1 MLTISSSRLH
11 TMVQNIPNHSMNR
24 ISSLVLC
31 LVAFVSVAHSF
42 VLQIST
48 EIVKKNPS
56 TQNYISK
63 KRRILLS
70 YQYNNNRHITL
81 STSNNSNENGEDKFS
96 FFQRIES
103 TKTAALGLLSG
114 GILST
119 PFIALHDI
127 PAYGAASWEFDTDMG
142 SLQSALFAIVYRYCI
157 REEDDNEMLNQG
169 VVGAFVVT
177 RTLSRIR
184 VPSYCTAAP
193 LNCGEPMGYFDYD
206 MLQQLVLNGLESVA
220 LFGGAALAMEY
231 AYSNKWITKFP
242 N

>member
-1 MLTISSSRLH
+1 MI
-11 TMVQNIPNHSMNR
+11 NR
-24 ISSLVLC
+24 GILSLLLC
-31 LVAFVSVAHSF
+31 FVFVSVANSF
-42 VLQIST
+42 ALPRRGAVLST
-48 EIVKKNPS
+48 ETMKKNPS
-56 TQNYISK
+56 QSHVSK
-63 KRRILLS
+63 RTITHHYYDDILKRTLS
-70 YQYNNNRHITL
+70 SLQYNNNRYITL
-81 STSNNSNENGEDKFS
+81 SSSNNSNENGEDKFS

-103 TKTAALGLLSG
+103 TKTAVLGLLSG

-127 PAYGAASWEFDTDMG
+127 PAYGAPSWEFDTDMG

-157 REEDDNEMLNQG
+157 REDDDNEMLNQG

-177 RTLSRIR
+177 RTLSRVR
-184 VPSYCTAAP
+184 VPLYCSAAP
-193 LNCGEPMGYFDYD
+193 LDCGDPLGYLDYD

-231 AYSNKWITKFP
+231 AYSNKWISKFP

>member
-1 MLTISSSRLH
+1 MI
-11 TMVQNIPNHSMNR
+11 NR
-24 ISSLVLC
+24 GIISSLLC
-31 LVAFVSVAHSF
+31 FVFVSVADSF
-42 VLQIST
+42 MLPIST
-48 EIVKKNPS
+48 ETVKKNPS
-56 TQNYISK
+56 QNYISK
-63 KRRILLS
+63 KRRISLS
-70 YQYNNNRHITL
+70 SSHHYNNNRHIIL
-81 STSNNSNENGEDKFS
+81 SSSNNSNENGEDKFS

-127 PAYGAASWEFDTDMG
+127 PAYGAPSWEFDTDMG

-169 VVGAFVVT
+169 AVGAFVVT

-184 VPSYCTAAP
+184 VPLYCTAAP
-193 LNCGEPMGYFDYD
+193 LDCGEPLGYFDYD

-231 AYSNKWITKFP
+231 AYSKKLITKFP

>member
-1 MLTISSSRLH
+1 MPPARSIAALL
-11 TMVQNIPNHSMNR
+11 
-24 ISSLVLC
+24 LLC
-31 LVAFVSVAHSF
+31 LARIGPAHSF
-42 VLQIST
+42 APPQKVPITRNHRAARRST
-48 EIVKKNPS
+48 
-56 TQNYISK
+56 
-63 KRRILLS
+63 LLAAGS
-70 YQYNNNRHITL
+70 G
-81 STSNNSNENGEDKFS
+81 GEDNNKFS

-103 TKTAALGLLSG
+103 TKTALLGLVSG

-142 SLQSALFAIVYRYCI
+142 SLQSALFAIVYRYCV

-177 RTLSRIR
+177 RTLSRVR

-193 LNCGEPMGYFDYD
+193 LECGDPLGYFDWD
-206 MLQQLVLNGLESVA
+206 MIQQLVLNGLESVA

-231 AYSNKWITKFP
+231 AYGKKWISKFP

>member
-1 MLTISSSRLH
+1 M
-11 TMVQNIPNHSMNR
+11 
-24 ISSLVLC
+24 
-31 LVAFVSVAHSF
+31 FVSVANSF

-48 EIVKKNPS
+48 DSVKKNPS
-56 TQNYISK
+56 QNHISK
-63 KRRILLS
+63 KSRRISISSPNQYDDNGHIILS
-70 YQYNNNRHITL
+70 A
-81 STSNNSNENGEDKFS
+81 SNNSNENGEDKFS

-103 TKTAALGLLSG
+103 IKTAALGLLSG

-127 PAYGAASWEFDTDMG
+127 PAYGAPSWEFDTDMG

-157 REEDDNEMLNQG
+157 REEDDNEKLNMG

-184 VPSYCTAAP
+184 VPLYCTAAP
-193 LNCGEPMGYFDYD
+193 LDCGDPLGYFDYD

-231 AYSNKWITKFP
+231 AYSKKYISKFP

>member
-1 MLTISSSRLH
+1 
-11 TMVQNIPNHSMNR
+11 MNR
-24 ISSLVLC
+24 GKASLLLC
-31 LVAFVSVAHSF
+31 LVVFVSFANSF
-42 VLQIST
+42 MLPIST
-48 EIVKKNPS
+48 ETVKKNPS
-56 TQNYISK
+56 QDYITFPSQVSGEAHEALK
-63 KRRILLS
+63 KRRRIS
-70 YQYNNNRHITL
+70 ISSSSHQYNNNRNIIL
-81 STSNNSNENGEDKFS
+81 SSSNNSNENGEDKFS

-127 PAYGAASWEFDTDMG
+127 PAYGASSWEFDTDMG

-184 VPSYCTAAP
+184 VPLYCTAAP
-193 LNCGEPMGYFDYD
+193 LDCGSPLGYFDYD

-231 AYSNKWITKFP
+231 AYSKKLITKFP

>member
-1 MLTISSSRLH
+1 
-11 TMVQNIPNHSMNR
+11 MNR
-24 ISSLVLC
+24 GIASIVLYLV
-31 LVAFVSVAHSF
+31 VFVSVANSF

-48 EIVKKNPS
+48 ETVKKNPS
-56 TQNYISK
+56 QNHISK
-63 KRRILLS
+63 KSRRIS
-70 YQYNNNRHITL
+70 ISSSSHQYNNNRHTIL
-81 STSNNSNENGEDKFS
+81 SSSNNSNENGEDKFS

-127 PAYGAASWEFDTDMG
+127 PAYGAPSWEFDTDMG

-157 REEDDNEMLNQG
+157 REEDDNDMLNQG

-184 VPSYCTAAP
+184 VPLYCSAAP
-193 LNCGEPMGYFDYD
+193 LDCGDPLGYFDYD

>member
-1 MLTISSSRLH
+1 MP
-11 TMVQNIPNHSMNR
+11 VNR
-24 ISSLVLC
+24 GIASLVLC
-31 LVAFVSVAHSF
+31 LVAFVSVANCF
-42 VLQIST
+42 VFPIST
-48 EIVKKNPS
+48 ENVKKNPS
-56 TQNYISK
+56 QNYISK
-63 KRRILLS
+63 KRRITLS
-70 YQYNNNRHITL
+70 SSNHYNNNRYIIL
-81 STSNNSNENGEDKFS
+81 SSSNNSNENGEDKFS

-193 LNCGEPMGYFDYD
+193 LDCGDPFGYFDYD

-231 AYSNKWITKFP
+231 AYSKRWISKFP

>member
-1 MLTISSSRLH
+1 
-11 TMVQNIPNHSMNR
+11 MNR

-31 LVAFVSVAHSF
+31 LVAFVSVAHCF
-42 VLQIST
+42 VFQVSSDS
-48 EIVKKNPS
+48 VKKNPS
-56 TQNYISK
+56 TQNHNISK
-63 KRRILLS
+63 KRRISLS
-70 YQYNNNRHITL
+70 SSHHYNNNSRYIIL
-81 STSNNSNENGEDKFS
+81 SSSNNSNENGEEDKFS

-157 REEDDNEMLNQG
+157 REEDDNEKLNMG

-184 VPSYCTAAP
+184 VPLYCTAAP
-193 LNCGEPMGYFDYD
+193 LDCGDPLGYFDYD

-231 AYSNKWITKFP
+231 AYSKKFISKFP